1 MWTELQEIFFIGNI
15 RFGSI
20 VDFDVVE
27 REGVDYIRFL
37 NTNNRVFPNL
47 HHPDF
52 NEVLSKRI
60 LPCFQNYTQ
69 VTRREI

>member
-37 NTNNRVFPNL
+37 NTNNRVFPN
-47 HHPDF
+47 
-52 NEVLSKRI
+52 
-60 LPCFQNYTQ
+60 
-69 VTRREI
+69 